1 MRESETR
8 LHGKFHIIDEISFS
22 KGWNRMALSK
32 ASCTGRGVTPAI
44 GGHVHHMF
52 DGDEDDLFALS
63 LDDVMD
69 DRPWTAD
76 ELMGGGTRPSNPNP
90 ALAPKPAS
98 VPTPA
103 QSLVSTPEVKA
114 APTSA
119 PTPTP
124 RPASDPSET
133 AAFLAAAAQG
143 KSTDSTVMYSAQ
155 QLPVPAARKSPITRL
170 DEPTA
175 HQVAY
180 DSWAAAD
187 LDETS
192 TGMPALDVPVNPLFA
207 ANTSAADHEGGA
219 AYSDYSNEYSDA
231 ARIETEDYGAASSD
245 YINDPFAAPSAP
257 VYESNVQAEAA
268 SAPAYTK
275 SAAEGR
281 FSDYYAKE
289 KSMRFSEFPQ
299 AVKVAFIA
307 IVIALLGVI
316 AFEGFQLFRGP
327 TASESATQQQE
338 NDNEHLDINTLKGD
352 PNDGDDD

>member
-1 MRESETR
+1 
-8 LHGKFHIIDEISFS
+8 
-22 KGWNRMALSK
+22 MALSK
-32 ASCTGRGVTPAI
+32 ASCTGRGLIPAI
-44 GGHVHHMF
+44 GGHVHRMF
-52 DGDEDDLFALS
+52 DESEDDLFSLS

-76 ELMGGGTRPSNPNP
+76 ELMGGGARPSSPNP

-98 VPTPA
+98 APTPA
-103 QSLVSTPEVKA
+103 PTP

-119 PTPTP
+119 PTTAP

-133 AAFLAAAAQG
+133 AAFLAAATQG
-143 KSTDSTVMYSAQ
+143 KSADSTVMYNAQ
-155 QLPVPAARKSPITRL
+155 QLPVPAARKPPVTRL
-170 DEPTA
+170 DEPVA

-180 DSWAAAD
+180 DSWAATD

-192 TGMPALDVPVNPLFA
+192 TGMPALDGPVNPLFA
-207 ANTSAADHEGGA
+207 GGTSTMGYGGDA
-219 AYSDYSNEYSDA
+219 AYTDYSNEYSDA

-245 YINDPFAAPSAP
+245 YVNDPFAAPSAP
-257 VYESNVQAEAA
+257 VYESDVQAEAA

-352 PNDGDDD
+352 PNDGNDD

>member
-1 MRESETR
+1 
-8 LHGKFHIIDEISFS
+8 
-22 KGWNRMALSK
+22 MALSK
-32 ASCTGRGVTPAI
+32 ASCTGRGLIPAI

-52 DGDEDDLFALS
+52 DESEDDLFSLS

-76 ELMGGGTRPSNPNP
+76 ELMGGGARPSSPNP
-90 ALAPKPAS
+90 ALAPKTAS
-98 VPTPA
+98 APTPA
-103 QSLVSTPEVKA
+103 QPAVSTP

-119 PTPTP
+119 PTPAP

-133 AAFLAAAAQG
+133 AAFLAAATQG

-155 QLPVPAARKSPITRL
+155 QLPVPAARKPPVARL
-170 DEPTA
+170 DEPVA

-207 ANTSAADHEGGA
+207 ANTSAADHEVGA
-219 AYSDYSNEYSDA
+219 AYSDYSDGYAGND
-231 ARIETEDYGAASSD
+231 RIETEDYGTASSD
-245 YINDPFAAPSAP
+245 YLNDPYAATPAP
-257 VYESNVQAEAA
+257 EYDQEAA

-275 SAAEGR
+275 STGEER
-281 FSDYYAKE
+281 FADYYAEE
-289 KSMRFSEFPQ
+289 KALRFSEFPQ
-299 AVKVAFIA
+299 AVKVTFIA
-307 IVIALLGVI
+307 IIIALLGVI

-327 TASESATQQQE
+327 TASESATQQKE
-338 NDNEHLDINTLKGD
+338 DDNQYLDINTLKGD
-352 PNDGDDD
+352 PNDGDDE

>member
-1 MRESETR
+1 
-8 LHGKFHIIDEISFS
+8 
-22 KGWNRMALSK
+22 MALSK
-32 ASCTGRGVTPAI
+32 ASCTGRGLIPAI
-44 GGHVHHMF
+44 GGHVHRMF
-52 DGDEDDLFALS
+52 DEGEDDLFSLS

-76 ELMGGGTRPSNPNP
+76 ELMGGGARPSSPDP
-90 ALAPKPAS
+90 TLASKPAS
-98 VPTPA
+98 APTPA
-103 QSLVSTPEVKA
+103 QSPVSTPA
-114 APTSA
+114 PTPAPTSA
-119 PTPTP
+119 PTPAP

-133 AAFLAAAAQG
+133 AAFLAAATRG

-155 QLPVPAARKSPITRL
+155 QLPVPAARKPPVARL
-170 DEPTA
+170 DEPVA

-275 SAAEGR
+275 STGEER
-281 FSDYYAKE
+281 FADYYAKE
-289 KSMRFSEFPQ
+289 KALRFSEFPQ

-327 TASESATQQQE
+327 TQAESETQQKE
-338 NDNEHLDINTLKGD
+338 DDNQYLDINTLKGD
-352 PNDGDDD
+352 PNDGDDE

>member
-1 MRESETR
+1 
-8 LHGKFHIIDEISFS
+8 
-22 KGWNRMALSK
+22 MALSK

-76 ELMGGGTRPSNPNP
+76 ELMGGGTRPSSPNP
-90 ALAPKPAS
+90 SLAPKPAQAPAT
-98 VPTPA
+98 VP
-103 QSLVSTPEVKA
+103 V
-114 APTSA
+114 SA
-119 PTPTP
+119 PAPAPIPAPAPATMPAP

-316 AFEGFQLFRGP
+316 AFEGFQLFCGP

-352 PNDGDDD
+352 PNDGNDD